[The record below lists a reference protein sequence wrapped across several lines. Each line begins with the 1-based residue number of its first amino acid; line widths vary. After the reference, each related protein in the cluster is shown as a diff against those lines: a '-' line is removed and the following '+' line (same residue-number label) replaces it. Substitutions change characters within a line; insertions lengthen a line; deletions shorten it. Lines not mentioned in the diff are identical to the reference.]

1 MVCMDTTTNGPT
13 VAPQPVWFIDN
24 LAYVHQDGDST
35 RGAFGVVELLG
46 RRGDMAP
53 LHVHRR
59 DDECFFVLEG
69 ELELYVGEER
79 LEVGAGRS
87 ALARRDVPHTY
98 RIASDTARWL
108 TITSPAGFE
117 RFILAAGVPADR
129 AEIPTGQPV
138 DPAELAARAAEH
150 GIEIL
155 GPPGALPAGHDA

>member
-1 MVCMDTTTNGPT
+1 MTSTDPRPT
-13 VAPQPVWFIDN
+13 AAPQPVWFIDN
-24 LAYVHQDGDST
+24 LAYVHQDGGST
-35 RGAFGVVELLG
+35 RGAYGVVELLG

-69 ELELYVGEER
+69 ELELFVGEEH
-79 LEVGAGRS
+79 LQLGAGRS
-87 ALARRDVPHTY
+87 AVAPRDMPHTY
-98 RIASDTARWL
+98 RITSATARWL

-117 RFILAAGVPADR
+117 RFILAAGIAATR
-129 AEIPTGQPV
+129 AEIPAPGQPV
-138 DPAELAARAAEH
+138 DPAELAAKAAEH